1 MNIRVSETDHHPLG
15 RTGTILAASPSRA
28 EAAGYCHPPSDP
40 RDLFGEPV
48 QRVLVELHHLI
59 RLDYH
64 KKVRSEGTLSDSFIP
79 FRVSVWVHVFWSPAK
94 HVCPLSYWRGR
105 AEWVQLAVDCVCNY
119 PRSSFASACRVYA
132 TLGLPQSGC
141 PHFATAMR
149 LSDSSIKIHQ
159 LHACAKA

>member
-28 EAAGYCHPPSDP
+28 EAGGYCHPPSDP

-64 KKVRSEGTLSDSFIP
+64 KKVRSEGPLSDSFIP
-79 FRVSVWVHVFWSPAK
+79 FRASVWVHVF
-94 HVCPLSYWRGR
+94 GR
-105 AEWVQLAVDCVCNY
+105 LPNMFV
-119 PRSSFASACRVYA
+119 RSVTGEGA
-132 TLGLPQSGC
+132 QSGC
-141 PHFATAMR
+141 NLPWTASAIIR
-149 LSDSSIKIHQ
+149 VRHSPPLAASTLRSVCLNPGAHISGPR
-159 LHACAKA
+159 